1 MLAETIKSP
10 HQRQISPW
18 KIDET
23 IDDTLTIS
31 QLLKVNLFQ
40 NPIEIE
46 GLEAFGWVS
55 EKPIQGS
62 FSPPPPLGSKKIK
75 KPMLK
80 NPNIVHSSIDQMMC
94 NFICN
99 FEPA

>member
-23 IDDTLTIS
+23 LDDTLTIS

-62 FSPPPPLGSKKIK
+62 FSPSPPLGSKRIK

-80 NPNIVHSSIDQMMC
+80 KS
-94 NFICN
+94 
-99 FEPA
+99 